1 MESFQIAGIK
11 STLSEP
17 LAPAVQKVEKCYSLD
32 KSLTSLK
39 FTHWIVNIHWIDKI
53 INAFLC
59 LNNWGKVSKD
69 ELRKLYY

>member
-39 FTHWIVNIHWIDKI
+39 FTHWIVNIHWIDK
-53 INAFLC
+53 LM
-59 LNNWGKVSKD
+59 LSYV
-69 ELRKLYY
+69 